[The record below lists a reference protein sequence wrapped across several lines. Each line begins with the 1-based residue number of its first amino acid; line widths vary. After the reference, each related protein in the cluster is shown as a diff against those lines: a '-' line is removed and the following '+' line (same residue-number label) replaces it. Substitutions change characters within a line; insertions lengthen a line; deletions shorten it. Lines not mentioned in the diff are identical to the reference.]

1 MQLTGICTNNQKML
15 YLFIY
20 FYHKLANRGKVFS
33 DLRGL
38 LFVTFS
44 PIQSVVIC
52 CSVVADDPI
61 ERLILEMLA
70 PYGTLYDRVVNV
82 GLFIMDV

>member
-15 YLFIY
+15 YF
-20 FYHKLANRGKVFS
+20 FYDKLANRGKVFS
-33 DLRGL
+33 DLRSL

-70 PYGTLYDRVVNV
+70 PYGTLYNRVVNV
-82 GLFIMDV
+82 GFFIMDV